1 MSNPMPTNK
10 QIEDIMQPIRNY
22 ADIVEIDKAVQALSE
37 LLVRERIEENTLW
50 KIVAEEI
57 VAKDGVYRA
66 VNYLNQLSQEF
77 HDQLT
82 PESKEGQI

>member
-1 MSNPMPTNK
+1 MPTNK

-66 VNYLNQLSQEF
+66 VNYLNQRSQEL
-77 HDQLT
+77 HAQLT